1 MNPSIFRVYFTGQF
15 LPFMRF
21 IAGTGLK
28 IKINHQM
35 FFCFLV
41 RTRKRMHW
49 HSLHYP
55 QECVN

>member
-41 RTRKRMHW
+41 RTRKRMH
-49 HSLHYP
+49 
-55 QECVN
+55 